1 MASSSVQTQKLP
13 LAGGWSEAVLSKLPP
28 VARGNKPKTGSTS
41 SQQSVSLPVNEE
53 KRGSKRASSSVAD
66 KLPKK
71 LKKGIIDLTEIDE
84 QNIDADLGRVIAKIS
99 GPNNESSN
107 SCLQPPPNKMPVSTI
122 PETLEEDHSQ
132 ETPITEHASKGATLE
147 EISTADSP
155 PKGNPEENRQA
166 SPSIEAN
173 NQMKEDSPKGD
184 NAADNEDASNQ
195 KSPSPEP
202 ENMDQYF
209 ESGNTAS

>member
-1 MASSSVQTQKLP
+1 
-13 LAGGWSEAVLSKLPP
+13 
-28 VARGNKPKTGSTS
+28 
-41 SQQSVSLPVNEE
+41 
-53 KRGSKRASSSVAD
+53 
-66 KLPKK
+66 
-71 LKKGIIDLTEIDE
+71 
-84 QNIDADLGRVIAKIS
+84 
-99 GPNNESSN
+99 
-107 SCLQPPPNKMPVSTI
+107 MPVSTI

-209 ESGNTAS
+209 ESGNEDNISAQPGGSSIDPQSSTSKISAAAGIPESLLQG